1 MLQLRL
7 DQIRANSWNCNVL
20 GAQEKQKLKQRMS
33 EDGPE
38 KTPPVVVRK
47 IQDSYELVDGEQRWS
62 IAKELNWETLN
73 ALEREAD
80 DLQTRTLCVSYNRWR
95 GHLNWF
101 KLYDIVKKD
110 QDAGIDLG
118 EAYRNALS
126 NKELEWVLSLENL
139 VFEARLTLEEA
150 LKKYPEI
157 TLEQLYL
164 LSLFPADQQESLVEK
179 FKTPVA
185 SQALLQILNS
195 MLAKNSAS
203 PPYNQN
209 LKYPFSEKTVNSLFS
224 EQATQGVDAHTNQTG
239 DIQADVAANLRPHN
253 RGELTSNRALAKIGS
268 ADGEQPVNGAEAEW
282 QQAKLVEQSYDC
294 KCGQHYRVNFK
305 NGTVV
310 IQKQNLLFEHIDLKP
325 RVFQVYCRKC
335 ASEQEFVIDYAKEET
350 KQVFCRR
357 CRPPREGILDANT
370 REVTWVI

>member
-1 MLQLRL
+1 MLQLRI
-7 DQIRANSWNCNVL
+7 DQIRANPWNCNVL

-33 EDGPE
+33 EDGSE

-47 IQDSYELVDGEQRWS
+47 IQDSYELVDGEQRWT

-80 DLQTRTLCVSYNRWR
+80 DIQTRTLCVSYNRWR

-110 QDAGIDLG
+110 QEEGIDLW
-118 EAYRNALS
+118 EAYQNALS
-126 NKELEWVLSLENL
+126 NKELEWVLSLGNL

-164 LSLFPADQQESLVEK
+164 LSLFPASQQESLVEK

-185 SQALLQILNS
+185 SQALLQILNPL
-195 MLAKNSAS
+195 LAKNPASA
-203 PPYNQN
+203 YCNQN
-209 LKYPFSEKTVNSLFS
+209 LKYPPEKATNPLFS
-224 EQATQGVDAHTNQTG
+224 ELITQGLDAHTNQTYNV
-239 DIQADVAANLRPHN
+239 QANLPANLRSNN
-253 RGELTSNRALAKIGS
+253 RGELNSNHALAEI
-268 ADGEQPVNGAEAEW
+268 DPDVEQTSSGAEAEW
-282 QQAKLVEQSYDC
+282 QQAKLIEQSYDC
-294 KCGQHYRVNFK
+294 ECGQHYRVNFK
-305 NGTVV
+305 NDTVV
-310 IQKQNLLFEHIDLKP
+310 IQKQNLLFEHINLKP

-335 ASEQEFVIDYAKEET
+335 ASEQEFIIDYATEET

-357 CRPPREGILDANT
+357 CRPPREGILDADT
-370 REVTWVI
+370 REVTWII